1 MGQSMNELSFAEK
14 EKLRIAEG
22 LAWYA
27 AVEKEVRRIA
37 RAAAQKKENKCKKA
51 KVSKSATCSQ

>member
-1 MGQSMNELSFAEK
+1 MNKMPELTQK
-14 EKLRIAEG
+14 QIEG